1 MCFLTLL
8 SHENNLRYPT
18 RNLIDKSD
26 SLVAIID
33 QK

>member
-1 MCFLTLL
+1 MCFLTLIYCL
-8 SHENNLRYPT
+8 MKIIYPT